1 MAFSLRRMVIGR
13 PVATEHADHQKLTKL
28 IALPVFAS
36 DALSSVA
43 YASEEIMAALLVA
56 GTANFGL
63 TPWLS
68 LGIVILL
75 AIVTTS
81 YRQTVMAYPSGGG
94 AYIVAHENLG
104 DLAAMAAGAAL
115 LIDYI
120 LTVSVSVAAGVAAIA
135 SLLQNSGHMLS
146 QTEVVWMCIAAVLFI
161 AVLNL
166 RGLKESGA
174 VFAVPTY
181 AFVSMMY
188 VVLGVGFYKLVT
200 GTLIPVHTAQ
210 EFAQAGALRENH
222 LVNGEAV
229 TLFLLLHAFASGCT
243 ALTGVEAISNGVPA
257 FREPASKN
265 AATTMLWMASILGS
279 VFLGLSFLAT
289 HINALP
295 SIAGLPGA
303 KDALGETVISQVGRS
318 VFDTAHSPTGK
329 IFYSIL
335 QIATALIL
343 VLAANTSFADFP
355 RLSALMA
362 RDGFLPRQFANIGD
376 KLVFDRGIIVLA
388 LFSIVLIGVFRG
400 SVDALIPLYAI
411 GVFLSFTLS
420 QAGMVQRWRRLKE
433 RGWQMRAGVNGF
445 GAFCTFVVMIVFGMV
460 KFKDGAYV
468 VIILIPLLIALFG
481 RIQAHYRS
489 VRRQLSMDGYRP
501 TQGVRNHVLLLVP
514 DIHRGIIPAMQL
526 ARSMSSEARAVHV
539 SIDPTREAR
548 VRQRWMLYSRGMPLT
563 VLPSPYRTLVEPIVT
578 HVQQLRTRDP
588 QSLVIVVI
596 PEFEPTGWFPKLLHG
611 RAGLALAVRLHF
623 IPGVVVVNVPY
634 HIVSFMSEKEEVA
647 ARNDIGLQVGGEPTG
662 NLASYVSARNG
673 TPE

>member
-56 GTANFGL
+56 GTSTFGL

-135 SLLQNSGHMLS
+135 SLLQNSGHILS
-146 QTEVVWMCIAAVLFI
+146 QAEVVWLCVAAVLFI

-174 VFAVPTY
+174 IFAVPTY
-181 AFVSMMY
+181 AFVGMMY
-188 VVLGVGFYKLVT
+188 LVLGVGFYKLVT

-210 EFAQAGALRENH
+210 EMAQAGAREGSS
-222 LVNGEAV
+222 LINGEGV
-229 TLFLLLHAFASGCT
+229 TVFLLLHAFASGCT

-295 SIAGLPGA
+295 SVAALPGA
-303 KDALGETVISQVGRS
+303 KDVLGETVISQVGRA

-329 IFYSIL
+329 ILYSVL

-388 LFSIVLIGVFRG
+388 VFSILLIGVFRG

-420 QAGMVQRWRRLKE
+420 QAGMVRRWQRLRE
-433 RGWQMRAGVNGF
+433 RGWQMKAFVNGF
-445 GAFCTFVVMIVFGMV
+445 GAVSTFVVMVVFGIV
-460 KFKDGAYV
+460 KFANGAYV
-468 VIILIPLLIALFG
+468 VIILIPILIALFS

-501 TQGVRNHVLLLVP
+501 TQGIRNHVLLLVP
-514 DIHRGIIPAMQL
+514 DIHRGVIPAMQL

-539 SIDPTREAR
+539 SIDPTREKR
-548 VRQRWMLYSRGMPLT
+548 VRERWMLYSRGMPLT
-563 VLPSPYRTLVEPIVT
+563 VLPSPYRTLVEPIIA
-578 HVQQLRTRDP
+578 HVQQLRERDP
-588 QSLVIVVI
+588 QSLVIVII
-596 PEFEPTGWFPKLLHG
+596 PEFEPRGWFPKLLHG
-611 RAGLALAVRLHF
+611 RAGFALAVRLHF

-634 HIVSFMSEKEEVA
+634 HIAGFMSEKQAVRSA
-647 ARNDIGLQVGGEPTG
+647 QRHRPPSGQRRAR
-662 NLASYVSARNG
+662 
-673 TPE
+673 